1 MVLNIDTHVIL
12 AHLHVGSKYG
22 QCTEGFVNKCPT
34 LVNVLFILNH
44 VRTTPYTLQRNQ
56 HFQCFTVNSSQHQ
69 LNVYVHSKLL
79 YYIL

>member
-1 MVLNIDTHVIL
+1 MMKNVNLIFVLETNPL
-12 AHLHVGSKYG
+12 
-22 QCTEGFVNKCPT
+22 
-34 LVNVLFILNH
+34 NVLFILNH